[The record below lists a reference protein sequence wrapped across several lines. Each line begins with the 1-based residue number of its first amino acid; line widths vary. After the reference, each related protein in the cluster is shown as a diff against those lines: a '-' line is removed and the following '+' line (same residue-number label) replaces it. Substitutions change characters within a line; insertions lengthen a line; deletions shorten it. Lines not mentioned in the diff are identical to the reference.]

1 MHLSRGKV
9 LFLLIALGVFYAWQN
24 LSLAAH
30 ESVVLHISPASNNQ
44 DTYATLWVVDDG
56 QHLWLRSENPRR
68 HWLADLRDNPLV
80 ELRRN
85 GRTLNYRANVY
96 DNANARAYV
105 DPMFR
110 AKYGFADEL
119 HAMLTRRDS
128 VPIRL
133 ELP

>member
-1 MHLSRGKV
+1 MHLTRGRV
-9 LFLLIALGVFYAWQN
+9 FFIAIAMCAYYAWQS

-30 ESVVLHISPASNNQ
+30 ESVVLHIPVTRNQ
-44 DTYATLWVVDDG
+44 DTYTTLWIVDDG

-68 HWLADLRDNPLV
+68 DWLERLRESPTVN
-80 ELRRN
+80 LRRH
-85 GRTLNYRANVY
+85 GRTVSYRANVQ
-96 DNANARAYV
+96 DTADARAYV

>member
-9 LFLLIALGVFYAWQN
+9 LFFLVAVCVYCGWQN

-30 ESVVLHISPASNNQ
+30 ESVVLHIPDVRNR

-56 QHLWLRSENPRR
+56 RHLWLRSETPQRR
-68 HWLADLRDNPLV
+68 WLQLLRDNPIV
-80 ELRRN
+80 KLRRN
-85 GRTLNYRANVY
+85 GQTVRYRANVQ
-96 DNANARAYV
+96 DSADARAYV
-105 DPMFR
+105 APMFR
-110 AKYGFADEL
+110 AKYGIADEF